1 VIRRLLGLALLVLAV
16 MWWLRRLRA
25 SFATQQPQGRAGASN
40 AGREAAPLVRDRVC
54 NTFLPRSRALTLR
67 AGGAEHHFCSETCRA
82 KFLETT
88 EIRPA

>member
-1 VIRRLLGLALLVLAV
+1 MIRRLLGLLLLVLAG

-25 SFATQQPQGRAGASN
+25 FLAPPRSSGRS
-40 AGREAAPLVRDRVC
+40 AAPETGQDVAQLVRDRVC

-67 AGGAEHHFCSETCRA
+67 AGGEEHHFCSETCRA

-88 EIRPA
+88 EIRSA